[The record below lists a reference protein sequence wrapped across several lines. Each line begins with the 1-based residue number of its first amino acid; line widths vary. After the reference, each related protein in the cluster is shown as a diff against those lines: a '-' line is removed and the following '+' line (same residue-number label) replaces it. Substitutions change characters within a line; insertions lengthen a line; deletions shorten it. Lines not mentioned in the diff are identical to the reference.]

1 MDTATPQFLR
11 LWLREHQG
19 RWPRKAEQVSMLV
32 ICKIVSQRHQL
43 HKEALNDGG
52 ISRHINVE
60 EEKSHVLDKELQIND
75 DF

>member
-1 MDTATPQFLR
+1 MDTSISQFLR

-19 RWPRKAEQVSMLV
+19 RWPRKAGQVSILV
-32 ICKIVSQRHQL
+32 ICKIVSQRHRL

-52 ISRHINVE
+52 ISRHTNVE
-60 EEKSHVLDKELQIND
+60 VEISHVLDKELQIND